1 VGTLTTRASLH
12 ELAARV
18 GALEATVAESR
29 QLHQRLCDLL
39 EVVTEVLV
47 PATDA
52 ATEPG
57 DARLDRA
64 LDRLSR
70 TLADD
75 PAADDPAAGD
85 QRSL

>member
-1 VGTLTTRASLH
+1 MTMHARLD

-47 PATDA
+47 PAT
-52 ATEPG
+52 EPG
-57 DARLDRA
+57 DARLDRT

-85 QRSL
+85 PTAGDQRSL